1 MDADNKNT
9 IQQVRTASGED
20 GAELGETKTLQLDHS
35 DIGFGLYQEALQI
48 NPVEREQIAKTVKL
62 KLDRIL
68 LPLVSA
74 FVYMAITS
82 IMG

>member
-1 MDADNKNT
+1 MDTDKKNT
-9 IQQVRTASGED
+9 IQQVRTAGGAD
-20 GAELGETKTLQLDHS
+20 GAELGETKTLRLDHN
-35 DIGFGLYQEALQI
+35 DIGFGLYQEALQF

-74 FVYMAITS
+74 FVYI
-82 IMG
+82 

>member
-1 MDADNKNT
+1 MDADKKNT
-9 IQQVRTASGED
+9 IQQFRTASGAD

-48 NPVEREQIAKTVKL
+48 NPAEREQIAKTVKL
-62 KLDRIL
+62 KLDCIL

-74 FVYMAITS
+74 FVDMQ
-82 IMG
+82 